1 MTESNQV
8 VCVSIDVDLSS
19 KPPLDSGQEGGVYYD
34 LYYIPLVSTVFF
46 IMRCVGEAP
55 PPHLHYCASC

>member
-1 MTESNQV
+1 MTESNEV

-34 LYYIPLVSTVFF
+34 FYIPLV
-46 IMRCVGEAP
+46 
-55 PPHLHYCASC
+55 